1 MKRIR
6 VKTSREYEV
15 LVGAGAVSAI
25 GDEIRRLTS
34 AARILTV
41 TDDNVLPL
49 HADAFSALLP
59 EDAEKHLFVI
69 PHGEENKTLDTVVS
83 ILTYLKE
90 HDFDRSDLI
99 IALGG
104 GVTGDMAAFA
114 ASVYMRG
121 IDFINVPTTL
131 LSQVDSSVGGK
142 TGVDFLGSKNII
154 GTFYQPRLVI
164 CDTDYLKT
172 LPSDVFSDGCAEVI
186 KYAFINDAE
195 LLSVIE
201 DGIKKNIDEVVYRC
215 VSDKNDIVSRD
226 EFDRGERALLN
237 FGHTVGHAV
246 ESLSGYTVS
255 HGKAV
260 AIGMAVVTKACEL
273 AGICRDGVFVRLTS
287 LLNANGLPVSTD
299 KNAPELTLAIQN
311 DKKKSGNGIT
321 VVVPTAVSETK
332 TQKMSFEELRL
343 LLEGALV

>member
-15 LVGAGAVSAI
+15 LVGSGAVEMLEA
-25 GDEIRRLTS
+25 ELRRLTS

-41 TDDNVLPL
+41 TDDNVAPL
-49 HADAFSALLP
+49 HSERFLALLP

-69 PHGEENKTLDTVVS
+69 PNGEEHKSIDTVIS
-83 ILTYLKE
+83 ILTYMKE
-90 HDFDRSDLI
+90 HAFDRSDLI

-104 GVTGDMAAFA
+104 GVTGDMTALA
-114 ASVYMRG
+114 ASLYMRG

-164 CDTDYLKT
+164 CDTNYLST
-172 LPSDVFSDGCAEVI
+172 LPRDVFADGCAEVI
-186 KYAFINDAE
+186 KYAFINDE
-195 LLSVIE
+195 SLLTIIE
-201 DGIKKNIDEVVYRC
+201 DGIEANIDEVVYKC
-215 VSDKNDIVSRD
+215 VSNKNDIVSRD

-260 AIGMAVVTKACEL
+260 AIGMAVITRACEL
-273 AGICRDGVFVRLTS
+273 GGICEPGVYGRLTS
-287 LLNANGLPVSTD
+287 VLTANHLPVEAAED
-299 KNAPELTLAIQN
+299 ADELTAAIKN
-311 DKKKSGNGIT
+311 DKKKSGDGIT
-321 VVVPTAVSETK
+321 VVVPTALSSTK
-332 TQKMSFEELRL
+332 TQKMSFVELHKL
-343 LLEGALV
+343 IKGALT